1 MSPMPADETGAVLN
15 AATDCYLRLGVTKT
29 TAADIARAAGISRAT
44 LYRRHGGKESI
55 FLAVLERES
64 EAMAL
69 EARAYLA
76 PFADPAE
83 RLLESMM
90 FSISQM
96 SKSPMHAAVFTGES
110 AAWAA
115 RRAIRMEE
123 IRRISERGIRMIV
136 RVAADS
142 DAPETG
148 TLSDNDITG
157 LADWIMR
164 ILMSYAL
171 VPGPGDQQPADIRRQ
186 LALWFMPAIQHY
198 LRSETGPL
206 PWLAGHDVTVETD
219 TGT

>member
-44 LYRRHGGKESI
+44 LYRRHGSKESI

-96 SKSPMHAAVFTGES
+96 SKRPMHAAVFTGES

-115 RRAIRMEE
+115 RRAIQMEE

-142 DAPETG
+142 DAPEAG

-171 VPGPGDQQPADIRRQ
+171 VPGPGDRQPADIRRQ

-198 LRSETGPL
+198 LRSETGPG
-206 PWLAGHDVTVETD
+206 LAS
-219 TGT
+219 